1 MIDIYICEDNQKE
14 LSLFTQYIKDL
25 VSIENIDME
34 VTLSSSDPYE
44 ILQAAALSQNVG
56 LFFLDID
63 LKSDING
70 LALAQR
76 IRKLQPRCFIIFITS
91 HSEMGFL
98 TFEYKVEALDFILKD
113 NASRIKSKIHECL
126 LNVNDKY
133 TSINNNIH
141 KTFVINQSGQQISID
156 YDDIVYFETSYN
168 IHKIILHTNRR
179 TIEFTGQLK
188 DLEQQLDHHF
198 YRCHRSFIINKNN
211 IAKIDYPEQTVYM
224 NTGETVPISKRMKK
238 GLKKIMG

>member
-1 MIDIYICEDNQKE
+1 MIDIYICEDNKKE
-14 LSLFTQYIKDL
+14 LSLFTQYIKDV
-25 VSIENIDME
+25 VSIENMDME
-34 VTLSSSDPYE
+34 VILSSPDPHAV
-44 ILQAAALSQNVG
+44 LQAAALSQNVG

-70 LALAQR
+70 LTLAQR

-113 NASRIKSKIHECL
+113 NINRIKTKIHECL

-168 IHKIILHTNRR
+168 IHKIILHTRKR

-188 DLEQQLDHHF
+188 DLEQQLDYRF
-198 YRCHRSFIINKNN
+198 YRCHRSFVINKNN
-211 IAKIDYPEQTVYM
+211 IVKIDFSEQTVYM
-224 NTGETVPISKRMKK
+224 NTGETVPVSIRMKK
-238 GLKKIMG
+238 GLKKIMV

>member
-1 MIDIYICEDNQKE
+1 MIDIFICEDNKKE
-14 LSLFTQYIKDL
+14 LSLFAQYIKDM
-25 VSIENIDME
+25 VSIENMDME
-34 VTLSSSDPYE
+34 IVLSSPDPYAV
-44 ILQAAALSQNVG
+44 LKAAALSQNTG

-76 IRKLQPRCFIIFITS
+76 IRKLQPRCFIVFITS

-113 NASRIKSKIHECL
+113 NAGRIKSKIHECL

-133 TSINNNIH
+133 TSVNNNIH
-141 KTFVINQSGQQISID
+141 KTFVINQSDRQISID
-156 YDDIVYFETSYN
+156 YDDIIYFETSCN
-168 IHKIILHTNRR
+168 IHKIILHARKR

-188 DLEQQLDHHF
+188 DLEHQLDYRF
-198 YRCHRSFIINKNN
+198 FRCHRSFIINKNN
-211 IAKIDYPEQTVYM
+211 IAKIDFSGQTVYM
-224 NTGETVPISKRMKK
+224 DTGETVPVSIRMKK
-238 GLKKIMG
+238 GLKKIMV

>member
-141 KTFVINQSGQQISID
+141 KIFVINHIANKLSCLSIWDCHTTAGIFIFSGSD
-156 YDDIVYFETSYN
+156 
-168 IHKIILHTNRR
+168 
-179 TIEFTGQLK
+179 
-188 DLEQQLDHHF
+188 F
-198 YRCHRSFIINKNN
+198 YGNN
-211 IAKIDYPEQTVYM
+211 IGNHPFLLLPLSAGSPPVA
-224 NTGETVPISKRMKK
+224 VPIQVHPPIGRFFPEIRYVDVHETFPHPPQ
-238 GLKKIMG
+238 GTPL

>member
-1 MIDIYICEDNQKE
+1 MIDIYICEDNKKE
-14 LSLFTQYIKDL
+14 LSLFTQYIKDV
-25 VSIENIDME
+25 VSIENMDME
-34 VTLSSSDPYE
+34 VTLSSPDPHAV
-44 ILQAAALSQNVG
+44 LQATALSQNVG

-70 LALAQR
+70 LTLAQR

-113 NASRIKSKIHECL
+113 NINRIKTKIHECL

-156 YDDIVYFETSYN
+156 YDDIVCFETSYN
-168 IHKIILHTNRR
+168 IHKIILHTRKR

-188 DLEQQLDHHF
+188 DLEQQLDYRF

-211 IAKIDYPEQTVYM
+211 IVKIDFSEQTVYM
-224 NTGETVPISKRMKK
+224 NTGETVPVSIRMKK
-238 GLKKIMG
+238 GLKKIMV